1 MFKILRPLS
10 IVVAATFVLVVASGL
25 LDLGAFGVAT
35 VIGTV
40 GLAVVLSVAA
50 FATLA
55 VVTIAVCLP
64 LGIET
69 PGIMLHT
76 VFGIAAGTITL
87 GIFGMF
93 WPNLV
98 MLGFVGAIPYAAV
111 NTGLIWLLA
120 YGTGSAK
127 PNPVMPVFRRK

>member
-1 MFKILRPLS
+1 MFNILRPLS

-50 FATLA
+50 FAALA

-87 GIFGMF
+87 GLFGMF

>member
-1 MFKILRPLS
+1 MFNILRPLS

-50 FATLA
+50 FAALA

-87 GIFGMF
+87 GLFGMI

-98 MLGFVGAIPYAAV
+98 MLGFVRAIPYAAV

>member
-1 MFKILRPLS
+1 MFNILRPLS

-50 FATLA
+50 FAALA

-87 GIFGMF
+87 GLFGLI

-98 MLGFVGAIPYAAV
+98 TLGFVGAIPYAAV
-111 NTGLIWLLA
+111 NTCLIWLLA

-127 PNPVMPVFRRK
+127 PNPVMPIFRRK

>member
-1 MFKILRPLS
+1 MFNILRPLS

-50 FATLA
+50 FAALA

-87 GIFGMF
+87 GLFGMI